1 MRAATR
7 KSLRALAVAL
17 AVIVCATTAAAQ
29 APDPAN
35 GTWKLNLEKSK
46 FDPGPAPKSATVK
59 IDAVSPIVRKVS
71 FEGVG
76 PDGTAIKWGY
86 SGNVDGKDIPIT
98 GTNPDAETVS
108 IKRVSRRVI
117 ETTFKRG
124 GKVTMVN
131 TSTISPNDSRILT
144 VVSTGTN
151 ASGQK
156 VTNTQVFDK
165 Q

>member
-1 MRAATR
+1 MKAATR
-7 KSLRALAVAL
+7 RSLLALVMAL
-17 AVIVCATTAAAQ
+17 AVIVSATPAAAQ
-29 APDPAN
+29 APDPAH

-46 FDPGPAPKSATVK
+46 YDPGPAPKSGTVR

-71 FEGVG
+71 VEGVG
-76 PDGTAIKWGY
+76 PDGTVVKWGY

-98 GTNPDAETVS
+98 GMNPDAETVS
-108 IKRVSRRVI
+108 VKRISRRVI

-131 TSTISPNDSRILT
+131 TSTISPADSRILT

-156 VTNTQVFDK
+156 VSNTQVFDK